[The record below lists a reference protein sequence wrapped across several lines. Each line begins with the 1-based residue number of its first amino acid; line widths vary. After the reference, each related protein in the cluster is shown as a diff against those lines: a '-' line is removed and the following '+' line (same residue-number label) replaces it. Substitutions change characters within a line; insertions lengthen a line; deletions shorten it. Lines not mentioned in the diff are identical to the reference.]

1 MALKAVQITLVTST
15 ITPLLVQGSGLG
27 QLKNIAGNIQDPLP
41 VIIYNEDAAITIRI
55 GGPDVSATT
64 GVPLLPGQS
73 LPMNLYGTSEIPYAF
88 AVGTPLISILAGR
101 Q

>member
-1 MALKAVQITLVTST
+1 MALKGIQITLVTST
-15 ITPLLVQGSGLG
+15 ITPLLVKGSSAG
-27 QLKNIAGNIQDPLP
+27 QLVNVAGNIQDPLP
-41 VIIYNEDAAITIRI
+41 IIIFNESSTVTVRI

-64 GVPLLPGQS
+64 GIPLAPGQS
-73 LPMNLYGTSEIPYAF
+73 IPMSLYGEKEIPYAF